1 MSNVEH
7 QTIHLLKEH
16 NLRVTDSRA
25 QILKV
30 FLQKSFALS
39 QPDLERA
46 LGETLDRVT
55 IYRTLTSFV
64 ENGLL
69 HKVLDDAG
77 ASKFAL
83 CTHHHE
89 TEAHA
94 DEHIH
99 FKCLNCNNTH
109 CLDHLTFPQFHAP
122 SGYSFSNT
130 NVLIQ
135 GVCPDCNSENRR

>member
-1 MSNVEH
+1 MGDIQQ

-30 FLQKSFALS
+30 FLEKSFALS

-46 LGETLDRVT
+46 LGDAFDRVT

-83 CTHHHE
+83 CTHSHE

-99 FKCLNCNNTH
+99 FKCTQCNNTH
-109 CLDHLTFPQFHAP
+109 CLDQLGFPHFAAP
-122 SGYSFSNT
+122 AGYSFSNT

-135 GVCPDCNSENRR
+135 GICPNCGKKVAK